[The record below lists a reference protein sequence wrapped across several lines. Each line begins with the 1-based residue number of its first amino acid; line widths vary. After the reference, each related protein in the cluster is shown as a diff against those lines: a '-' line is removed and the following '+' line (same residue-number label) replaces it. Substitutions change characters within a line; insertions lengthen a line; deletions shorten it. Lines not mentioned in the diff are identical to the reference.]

1 MELKDQDIQPYSLAL
16 QKELNL
22 IPRKFG
28 ITKKW
33 SRKEKT
39 SYIESILLQC
49 TLQPI
54 IRFKNYDHT
63 VIIDGFNRYETICE
77 FCNNELKLDPN
88 GLKEL
93 KFLANKKFK
102 DLEEIKNPSTG
113 KIEKGISY
121 FKNCDPIKVIDYS
134 YNSQTI

>member
-1 MELKDQDIQPYSLAL
+1 MKNEIELRSLITKLELKDQDIQPYSLAL

-54 IRFKNYDHT
+54 IRFKN
-63 VIIDGFNRYETICE
+63 
-77 FCNNELKLDPN
+77 
-88 GLKEL
+88 
-93 KFLANKKFK
+93 
-102 DLEEIKNPSTG
+102 
-113 KIEKGISY
+113 
-121 FKNCDPIKVIDYS
+121 
-134 YNSQTI
+134 